1 MSYDPNNPGGGGG
14 NNSGGGG
21 INGYVTSASTSGG
34 GALTEGSIINMIRAQ
49 DQAPE
54 YNAINWQQYQQQ
66 MDELM
71 QRNNL
76 LNEHWMH
83 GRNIEMP
90 EVEFQPIDPH
100 YITSGID
107 IAQTTGTSHAEMFGR
122 PDNEIKNKKSKLT
135 KKIIDKIQEKKAKE
149 IEDRSKKEII
159 EKKSAIEIKKSQKSN
174 LAIEISE
181 IKNEI
186 VGLKK
191 KKVVDLDAQFKN
203 ILDNKDIKDIYLL
216 DDDIVFET
224 KELFVQDFYMNCGKK
239 NPKKTKKPH
248 DLGRFAIRINTDF
261 NKMSVTNLTY
271 DGGGYDLPTIQ
282 NNACCWGNISQDIKN
297 DLSELNIEEFIVD
310 MLAYLQ
316 SPGNSAAYKRWES
329 WFKERKKA
337 ANEIAPIKQDVG
349 NNTRNYNSAI
359 GAYTSTLVTANL
371 LDSNM
376 TSITF
381 DEGIVPQ
388 MYVERHN
395 DLVQS
400 LLDNVREWA
409 HIFHPLNRR
418 SHNDGLQSFLD
429 CFIDRVAREYVAGW
443 MIMVGGS
450 AVRDVQ
456 RLIIQNHN
464 RNFTRIIFAGTQ
476 LDLQIP
482 NPRGID
488 LTRLES
494 IISEI
499 NDYLAGNQQRYIP
512 ANRSLGGF

>member
-1 MSYDPNNPGGGGG
+1 MSYGP
-14 NNSGGGG
+14 NNSGGGRG
-21 INGYVTSASTSGG
+21 SFGGYASTSSVSGQS
-34 GALTEGSIINMIRAQ
+34 LTESDFNNMMRAQ
-49 DQAPE
+49 YQAPE

-107 IAQTTGTSHAEMFGR
+107 IAQTTGTSHADILVK
-122 PDNEIKNKKSKLT
+122 PDDVVKNKKSKLT
-135 KKIIDKIQEKKAKE
+135 KKTIDKIQEKKAKE
-149 IEDRSKKEII
+149 IEQKFQKEII
-159 EKKSAIEIKKSQKSN
+159 EKKSEIEIKKSRRSN
-174 LAIEISE
+174 LLIEISE
-181 IKNEI
+181 IKNKI
-186 VGLKK
+186 ANLKK
-191 KKVVDLDAQFKN
+191 KRVVNLDKQFKN

-224 KELFVQDFYMNCGKK
+224 EELFVQDFYMNCGKK

-310 MLAYLQ
+310 MLAYIQ
-316 SPGNSAAYKRWES
+316 SPVNSAAYKRWES

-337 ANEIAPIKQDVG
+337 ANGIAPIKQSVG
-349 NNTRNYNSAI
+349 EI
-359 GAYTSTLVTANL
+359 
-371 LDSNM
+371 
-376 TSITF
+376 SINHNVSMHGYEWATVSF
-381 DEGIVPQ
+381 NEGVVPQ
-388 MYVERHN
+388 VDIMRQ
-395 DLVQS
+395 DTLVQS
-400 LLDNVREWA
+400 LLDNAREWA

-429 CFIDRVAREYVAGW
+429 CFADRVAKEYVAGW
-443 MIMVGGS
+443 MVMVGNS
-450 AVRDVQ
+450 NQMRNVH
-456 RLIIQNHN
+456 RLILQTHN
-464 RNFTRIIFAGTQ
+464 QNFTRIIFVGTQ

-482 NPRGID
+482 NQREID

-499 NDYLAGNQQRYIP
+499 NDYLNQNASRYISR
-512 ANRSLGGF
+512 NGTLTGLY